1 MAVAPQTLARSAA
14 RSGRSGGAVARAS
27 HAPEAVRLQRNT
39 IATQIRSLLRREII
53 SGKLLPRTMLS
64 EQELSGRF
72 GVSRTPIRE
81 ALIKLSEE
89 GLVEVYPQYGSFVAP
104 IKLNDVFDSQFV
116 REALEC
122 AAVEKAAGNID
133 DAQAG
138 ELTQII
144 DRQRAIMRT
153 GDQERFFR
161 ADEDLHALIMRIA
174 GHATAW
180 NHVES
185 AKAQMDRVRYLAM
198 TIPRKQSAVLA
209 EHIAVVKSIV
219 ARNRDGAIKAM
230 RTHLRGIF
238 KTIEILTI
246 EKNDYFSED
255 VGRAAP
261 LPSRSSNGKHTGLRK
276 RRLRVSNRPKVK

>member
-1 MAVAPQTLARSAA
+1 MAAPQTLTRSSA
-14 RSGRSGGAVARAS
+14 RSGRRTGTTSRAPQG
-27 HAPEAVRLQRNT
+27 APETVRLQRNT
-39 IATQIRSLLRREII
+39 IAAQIRSLLRREII
-53 SGKLLPRTMLS
+53 SGKVLPRTMLS

-122 AAVEKAAGNID
+122 AAVEKAAHNID
-133 DAQAG
+133 DMQAR
-138 ELTQII
+138 ELTRVIE
-144 DRQRAIMRT
+144 RQRSLLRPE
-153 GDQERFFR
+153 DQERFFR
-161 ADEDLHALIMRIA
+161 ADEDMHALIMKIA

-209 EHIAVVKSIV
+209 EHMAVVKNLV
-219 ARNRDGAIKAM
+219 ARNRVGAVKAM
-230 RTHLRGIF
+230 RAHLRGIF
-238 KTIEILTI
+238 KTIEILTQ
-246 EKNDYFSED
+246 EKNNYFSEES
-255 VGRAAP
+255 GRAAA
-261 LPSRSSNGKHTGLRK
+261 LPSRSSVGRSG
-276 RRLRVSNRPKVK
+276 VSGRQNVSRSSKVK